1 MDIRSFVSK
10 AAKVGIDVVQTTA
23 ENAKAKME
31 RIESYKAR
39 FESLDDRERMRK
51 YKSTSGE
58 QRMACAMLLKER
70 GYGNSSDN

>member
-39 FESLDDRERMRK
+39 FESLDDRELMRK

-58 QRMACAMLLKER
+58 QRMACAMLLNER

>member
-1 MDIRSFVSK
+1 MDVRSFVRK
-10 AAKVGIDVVQTTA
+10 AAKVGMDVVQTTA

-39 FESLDDRERMRK
+39 FESLDDRELMRK

>member
-39 FESLDDRERMRK
+39 FESLDDRELMRK